1 MKLFLYSLLFTV
13 SAQHNLKSH
22 DYLVP
27 LGALS
32 DGLILVSHFHT
43 NPITSP
49 SKKNKN
55 NVREVHL
62 YAWDPESKEM
72 TPLLSSLYQPL
83 FAQTIPQSQEFSFI
97 DEGRLRI
104 KNLNKRSPATIA
116 ISDKK
121 IIESAM
127 YCWID
132 AQTCMLCAWRYY
144 PTIENNHI
152 VSKSGTYGIYR
163 LHRDG
168 QVTSIVTSPEYDT
181 LWPIVAGNSLF
192 CIRRLM
198 DKETEIVSSFII
210 QVDLT
215 DPEHHQEIILED
227 HSGREFDGIIA
238 AAEDELYSFLFDN
251 GLYHCIH
258 CIKESDGSSW
268 HFEDLFTFQAR
279 GVGYQDPF
287 GFFSPILVENSLL
300 IYLDVAEIKSYN
312 LITGESVTILEGN
325 EYSAYCAPCFCNGTL
340 YCGCNVE
347 MNDIRFWS
355 DDHMTLS
362 CDLPAFTLSELQSE
376 NFLHQQESAAVNDCG
391 ALAEQAEG
399 ADS

>member
-132 AQTCMLCAWRYY
+132 TQTCMLCAWRYY

-152 VSKSGTYGIYR
+152 VSKNGTYGIYR
-163 LHRDG
+163 LHRDA
-168 QVTSIVTSPEYDT
+168 SSK
-181 LWPIVAGNSLF
+181 SLPPS
-192 CIRRLM
+192 
-198 DKETEIVSSFII
+198 K
-210 QVDLT
+210 
-215 DPEHHQEIILED
+215 
-227 HSGREFDGIIA
+227 
-238 AAEDELYSFLFDN
+238 
-251 GLYHCIH
+251 
-258 CIKESDGSSW
+258 
-268 HFEDLFTFQAR
+268 
-279 GVGYQDPF
+279 
-287 GFFSPILVENSLL
+287 
-300 IYLDVAEIKSYN
+300 
-312 LITGESVTILEGN
+312 
-325 EYSAYCAPCFCNGTL
+325 
-340 YCGCNVE
+340 
-347 MNDIRFWS
+347 
-355 DDHMTLS
+355 
-362 CDLPAFTLSELQSE
+362 
-376 NFLHQQESAAVNDCG
+376 
-391 ALAEQAEG
+391 
-399 ADS
+399 